1 MRAETK
7 PFKPMTTRA
16 QGTSWA
22 AAMATRW
29 PAADDVLALWNQ
41 NWGR

>member
-7 PFKPMTTRA
+7 PVKPVTTHA
-16 QGTSWA
+16 QKTSWA
-22 AAMATRW
+22 AAMATRS